1 ANLVS
6 ATTLSRLQVDSQ
18 GNLCAVLFESFVEW
32 RMVQGQRPSTGP
44 CCALLG
50 RSLRDEFQWKSFG
63 LSHPE
68 PFQLSLPQWKWM
80 DGAVY
85 ISYRFV
91 VATALVTWL
100 VCEIPFEI
108 HHFGEK
114 PKHLWFTYATEWAFF
129 IYTLTSVAFAVF
141 SIYCRINQGQTDH
154 VVGYKPL
161 WFFFEIATNSILTTS
176 GIYWIAFWDRDYA
189 YFFTLT
195 SKLKHSIPAAFAIID
210 MFINNV
216 PVRILHCV
224 YPLCL
229 GVVYGL
235 FTFVY
240 WLCGGSGLT
249 GNGVIY
255 PVINWNKPAYAV
267 AACVLALLF
276 CIIIQLGLYALYF
289 TRTYLSYLAG
299 GRGVLTFRELCS
311 PANDEDQLVAEGEAT
326 LLEDDAQNTAKT
338 YSSLG

>member
-1 ANLVS
+1 
-6 ATTLSRLQVDSQ
+6 
-18 GNLCAVLFESFVEW
+18 
-32 RMVQGQRPSTGP
+32 MVQGQRPSTGP

-108 HHFGEK
+108 HHF
-114 PKHLWFTYATEWAFF
+114 
-129 IYTLTSVAFAVF
+129 
-141 SIYCRINQGQTDH
+141 GQTDH